1 MKVEAIMELQNALL
15 EAERLREQINYHNK
29 KYYDE
34 DSPEIDDFEYDSLI
48 RMLEELEGEHPEIIT
63 EDSPTQRVGGNASK
77 KFSPVIHEVRMESLH
92 DVFSNDELIDFD
104 RKVRETIKFPVYVVE
119 PKFDG
124 LSVSVEYKDGIFFRG
139 STRGDG
145 DVGEDITD
153 NLKTIKTLPRR
164 LKQKVPFIEVRGE
177 VYMSNSSFIALVEKQ
192 KLNGERHAKNPRN
205 AAAGALRQKDSR
217 ITASRNLDIF
227 MFNIQKIEGK
237 NLSNHM
243 ESLDYL
249 KELGFNVSP
258 FYNSYSDIKDVINE
272 VNRIGEIK
280 NTLPF
285 QIDGA
290 VIKVNSFSDRNS
302 LGSTSKFPKWAEAFK
317 YPPEEKCSKLLDIEV
332 NVGRTGVLT
341 PTGLFEPILLAGT
354 TVSRATLHNEDF
366 INEKGISIGDTV
378 LLRKAGEII
387 PEVVAVKEHNENNPV
402 YKMPKVCPSCGSMV
416 IREDGE
422 AAIRCTNTECPAQL
436 LRHLIHFVS
445 RDAMDIEGLGS
456 AVLEQL
462 VNNDLVNSPADL
474 YSLDRDELLNLE
486 RMGEKSA
493 DNLMSSIEKS
503 KNSELYRLIYALG
516 IRHIGLKAA
525 KLLTE
530 RFNSVEKIYNSSVED
545 IEAIDGYG
553 RVMAESVKLYFS
565 LSQTKDLINKLKNC
579 GVNMLSG
586 NYQKDTI
593 FEGMTFVLTGTLPT
607 YTRKEA
613 SDIIESLGGKVTSSV
628 SKKTTYVL
636 AGEAAG
642 SKLEKAK
649 KLGITILTEEE
660 FNDKIKNRM

>member
-1 MKVEAIMELQNALL
+1 MKVGAIMELQHILL
-15 EAERLREQINYHNK
+15 EAEKLKEKINYHNK
-29 KYYDE
+29 KYYED

-48 RMLEELEGEHPEIIT
+48 RKLEELEHEYPEIIT
-63 EDSPTQRVGGNASK
+63 KDSPTQKVGGRVSE
-77 KFSPVIHEVRMESLH
+77 KFSPVVHEVRMESLH

-104 RKVRETIKFPVYVVE
+104 RKVREAIEFPVYVVE

-124 LSVSVEYKDGIFFRG
+124 LSVSVEYKDGMFFRG

-164 LKQKVPFIEVRGE
+164 LKQKIPYIEVRGE
-177 VYMSNSSFIALVEKQ
+177 VYMSNKSFMSLIEKQ
-192 KLNGERHAKNPRN
+192 ELNGEKPAKNPRN
-205 AAAGALRQKDSR
+205 AAAGALRQKDSKV
-217 ITASRNLDIF
+217 TASRNLDVF
-227 MFNIQKIEGK
+227 MFNIQQIEGK
-237 NLSNHM
+237 ELRNHK

-258 FYNSYSDIKDVINE
+258 FYNTYSDITDVIKE
-272 VNRIGEIK
+272 IDRIGEIK

-290 VIKVNSFSDRNS
+290 VIKVNAFSDRNI

-317 YPPEEKCSKLLDIEV
+317 YPPEEKCSKLLDIEI

-366 INEKGISIGDTV
+366 INEKGIAIGDTV

-387 PEVVAVKEHNENNPV
+387 PEVVAVKEHNKDNEI
-402 YKMPKVCPSCGSMV
+402 YKMPEVCPSCGSRV
-416 IREDGE
+416 TREDGE
-422 AAIRCTNTECPAQL
+422 AAIRCTNTDCPAQL

-462 VNNDLVNSPADL
+462 VDNGLVSSPADL
-474 YSLDRDELLNLE
+474 YSLDRKELLKLE
-486 RMGEKSA
+486 RMGEKSV
-493 DNLMSSIEKS
+493 DNLLESVEKS
-503 KNSELYRLIYALG
+503 KNSDLYRLIYALG

-525 KLLTE
+525 KLLVE
-530 RFNSVEKIYNSSVED
+530 KFSSIEKIYNSSIED

-553 RVMAESVKLYFS
+553 RIMAESVKLYFS
-565 LSQTKDLINKLKNC
+565 LDQTKELINKLKTC
-579 GVNMLSG
+579 GVNMLSAEV
-586 NYQKDTI
+586 QKDTL

-607 YTRKEA
+607 YSRKEA
-613 SDIIESLGGKVTSSV
+613 SNIIESLGGKVSSSV
-628 SKKTTYVL
+628 SKKTTYIL
-636 AGEAAG
+636 AGESAG

-649 KLGITILTEEE
+649 ELGIKILNEEE
-660 FNDKIKNRM
+660 FKDKLKSKM

>member
-1 MKVEAIMELQNALL
+1 MKVEAVMELQNALL
-15 EAERLREQINYHNK
+15 EAEKLREKIIYHNK
-29 KYYDE
+29 KYYED
-34 DSPEIDDFEYDSLI
+34 DSPEIDDFEYDALI
-48 RMLEELEGEHPEIIT
+48 RKLEELESEHPEIIT
-63 EDSPTQRVGGNASK
+63 EDSPTQKIGGSASA

-92 DVFSNDELIDFD
+92 DVFSSDELLDFD
-104 RKVRETIKFPVYVVE
+104 RKVREVIESPVYVVE

-124 LSVSVEYKDGIFFRG
+124 LSVSVEYKDGLLFRG

-164 LKQKVPFIEVRGE
+164 LKQKIPFIEVRGE
-177 VYMSNSSFIALVEKQ
+177 VYMSNKSFMDLVERQ
-192 KLNGERHAKNPRN
+192 ELNGEKPAKNPRN
-205 AAAGALRQKDSR
+205 AAAGALRQKDSKV
-217 ITASRNLDIF
+217 TASRNLDVF
-227 MFNIQKIEGK
+227 MFNIQRIDGK
-237 NLSNHM
+237 VLSNHKD
-243 ESLDYL
+243 SLDYL
-249 KELGFNVSP
+249 RELGFSVSP
-258 FYNSYSDIKDVINE
+258 FYNAYSDINDVINE
-272 VNRIGEIK
+272 INCIGEIK

-290 VIKVNSFSDRNS
+290 VIKVNSFSDRS
-302 LGSTSKFPKWAEAFK
+302 ILGSTSKFPKWAEAFK

-387 PEVVAVKEHNENNPV
+387 PEVVAVKEHNENNEI
-402 YKMPKVCPSCGSMV
+402 YKMPKVCPSCGSIV
-416 IREDGE
+416 IREEGE

-445 RDAMDIEGLGS
+445 RDAMDIEGLGA

-462 VNNDLVNSPADL
+462 VNNKLISSPADL
-474 YSLDRDELLNLE
+474 YSLDRNELLQLE
-486 RMGEKSA
+486 RMGEKSV
-493 DNLMSSIEKS
+493 DNLLSSIEKS
-503 KNSELYRLIYALG
+503 KNNELYRLIYALG
-516 IRHIGLKAA
+516 IRHIGIKAA

-530 RFNSVEKIYNSSVED
+530 KFNSVEKIYKSSVED
-545 IEAIDGYG
+545 IEEIDGYG

-565 LSQTKDLINKLKNC
+565 LDQTKDLINKLRDC
-579 GVNMLSG
+579 GVNMLSS
-586 NYQKDTI
+586 KTERDTL
-593 FEGMTFVLTGTLPT
+593 FGGMTFVLTGTLPT

-636 AGEAAG
+636 AGDSAG
-642 SKLEKAK
+642 SKLEKAQQ
-649 KLGITILTEEE
+649 LGVEILTEEE
-660 FNDKIKNRM
+660 FNEKVKNKI